1 MNVIVYMRVSTDKQD
16 LSQQENTV
24 NEWLKA
30 NRLKATKTVTDE
42 GISGGVSYRARR
54 LGTDLLPMMSCGD
67 ILLVSELSR
76 LGRSMSDIS
85 MFVNNELCP
94 RGVRLVAPKS
104 GYDVDTAAMNAQSQL
119 MLQLLTFAAQMEKEL
134 IQARTQSAMDVR
146 KNAIKEKGGFVAKK
160 SGRYITKLG
169 ATADTLQ
176 KACKAAAIA
185 KRTRAASSPIN
196 VALWEILQEV
206 SGGQRPTT
214 AQLQRGVLMCAE
226 RELRTPTGK
235 TINVARLRNTYY
247 TLRKVY

>member
-24 NEWLKA
+24 KEWLKA
-30 NRLKATKTVTDE
+30 NGLKATKTVTDE

-54 LGTDLLPMMSCGD
+54 LGTDLLPMMSRGD

-104 GYDVDTAAMNAQSQL
+104 NYDVDTSAMNAQSQL

-134 IQARTQSAMDVR
+134 IQSRTQSAMDVR

-185 KRTRAASSPIN
+185 KRTRAANSPVN
-196 VALWEILQEV
+196 VALWDVLQEV
-206 SGGQRPTT
+206 SGGQTPTT
-214 AQLQRGVLMCAE
+214 EQLKRGVLMCAE